1 MGDDP
6 ELEDVRGWYI
16 EGRRVHN
23 PFASDAT
30 LVQPFD
36 RWYAAELAAAERRG
50 AVKALREAADE
61 IDSIL
66 YQRRRTLGG
75 TTPDWLNARA
85 DRIEEEAKSHE

>member
-6 ELEDVRGWYI
+6 ELEDVRSWYI

-50 AVKALREAADE
+50 AEKALREAAD
-61 IDSIL
+61 DLANRDFLLPPDHASMA
-66 YQRRRTLGG
+66 TLV
-75 TTPDWLNARA
+75 DWLRVRA
-85 DRIEEEAKSHE
+85 AEKRGETNE